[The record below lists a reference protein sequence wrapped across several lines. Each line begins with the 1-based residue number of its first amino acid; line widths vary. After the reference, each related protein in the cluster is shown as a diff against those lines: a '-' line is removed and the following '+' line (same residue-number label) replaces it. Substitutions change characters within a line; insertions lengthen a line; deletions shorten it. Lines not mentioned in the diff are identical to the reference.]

1 MEKKTTTAAVEL
13 AASHSDRAR
22 VSMDMEAVGVSQSN
36 RRVQEG
42 EGDDGTSPQQ
52 HANMVGGMAP
62 KVLVDIATELFGDEK
77 REEEEEEEKQ
87 AKVSETL
94 LVEVAGL
101 ATTTTEEE
109 EEEEAKALDT
119 SPVETKIFREHT
131 RCFGLFFRTF
141 RTERIFLDGYARLQ
155 KNVVYLGFFLFI
167 FFLGIVLVLIDSVAY
182 GYIIENCPP
191 SFEYKCTLWGD
202 RSTLE
207 MIDLFYTDDVR
218 AWWFASAV
226 TLVFIGCASNFI
238 IHRSKKIKEK
248 SWAMLCVFAVY
259 FLIFIITLLKVY
271 TVTEYKIFW
280 PRYISIGLSFLLMAP
295 VIFLSG
301 LPSFTPSFI
310 LCLLVILFYIIGYPV
325 SLRALEADPADEF
338 EYERNS
344 SLMRTT
350 WNQYLY
356 FMFVVSVLY
365 MIGSFQFETGSRKQF
380 LQRVLM
386 AGQQEQIIRQKS
398 KNGELQKKLL
408 ENMLPSF
415 VVDQLRQQNFTVKS
429 WDQLQAISHRH
440 LGVSIMF
447 AELEGFTAFSSQ
459 VDPPQVL
466 AYLNELFL
474 EFDSLCASFDVYKV
488 ETVGDQYVAAVGVV
502 TGQINK
508 TKASEAT
515 PRCDFSLQQYRA
527 VLGLREA
534 SVANT
539 TQMIGYARSII
550 ERSRRV
556 GVPEEAKTIPMVR
569 VGIHTGACMSGIV
582 GTKNFRFCLF
592 GDTMNTAARMEQHG
606 LPECIHVTQDVVE
619 LVPDVCWEKQKLVD
633 VKGKGRMQTYLL
645 RMSIAGNAS
654 IEEDCSVESVSY
666 DGHYHSSYSNP
677 SFDEEQHMLEKK
689 IALVRLNSKHRKPF
703 VGSIEYFAEN
713 MLAQDKKRFRE
724 HTKWFGLMF
733 KKPKIELAFLDSQ
746 ARLHEKMVYIGY
758 ALWVLCCVSNLLYGY
773 MKRLWEYHTCSDV
786 NLNFYCIKFLGQWVY
801 EEASHPPKKD
811 ILSIVFGSSASSSG
825 PSAAVC
831 LAITVL
837 SILVHWLIHRSKR
850 VTQKAWALV
859 NVWVG
864 FLAIQVTILVAAIW
878 FARSSDRVYYTWP
891 ETILFLTLAQGTIF
905 AFFSGAP
912 LALNVLWWLTF
923 FALGLGLGVPVIL
936 SERKQIS
943 AEQLYTPNR
952 AIEMS
957 IYSFNTLLWYS
968 LCLLLGICIRDITQR
983 MMFLQRILLIRQ
995 KNLILRARSRNDRMQ
1010 RRLLENILPSDLLGK
1025 LKYAQQGRCL
1035 SRTFSRLQSM
1045 SRKHTGMC
1053 MLFADLVGF
1062 TSFSAQVDPFEVMVF
1077 LNDLFTKFDG
1087 MCDEYNVYKVETIG
1101 DCYVASVGVVTGEM
1115 VSEQVPI
1122 SRCNSESAQALEQ
1135 MEEDSENPLRSI
1147 ASKNNSMAV
1156 TAASMNSRDLVGF
1169 AKAMIRISRQVMKPG
1184 VKTPAI
1190 LRVGMHTGSCISGVV
1205 GTKIPKFS
1213 LFGRT
1218 CVIASTMEKTGVP
1231 DCIHASEDLATLVSE
1246 EDWQKSVWKT
1256 RVKGDEHPGDADGML
1271 TTYVLHVD
1279 DN

>member
-226 TLVFIGCASNFI
+226 ILVFIGCASNFI

-515 PRCDFSLQQYRA
+515 LRCSSVSF
-527 VLGLREA
+527 VGLREA

-556 GVPEEAKTIPMVR
+556 AVPEEAKTIPMVR

-645 RMSIAGNAS
+645 RMSIAENAS
-654 IEEDCSVESVSY
+654 IEEDCIVESVSY
-666 DGHYHSSYSNP
+666 DDHYHSSYSNP

-703 VGSIEYFAEN
+703 VGSIEYFEEN

-758 ALWVLCCVSNLLYGY
+758 ALWVLCFVSNLLYGY

-811 ILSIVFGSSASSSG
+811 ILSIVFGSSASSAG
-825 PSAAVC
+825 PTAAVL

-859 NVWVG
+859 NVWVA

-878 FARSSDRVYYTWP
+878 FAGSSDRVYYTWP

-923 FALGLGLGVPVIL
+923 FALGLGLGLPVIL

-983 MMFLQRILLIRQ
+983 MMFLQRILVIRQ
-995 KNLILRARSRNDRMQ
+995 KNLILKARSRNDRMQ

-1045 SRKHTGMC
+1045 SQKHTGMC

-1062 TSFSAQVDPFEVMVF
+1062 TTFSAQVDPFEVMVF

-1115 VSEQVPI
+1115 VSEPVGTKGT
-1122 SRCNSESAQALEQ
+1122 SAQLPSYSSNETA
-1135 MEEDSENPLRSI
+1135 I
-1147 ASKNNSMAV
+1147 AAGRNC
-1156 TAASMNSRDLVGF
+1156 RDLVGF

-1205 GTKIPKFS
+1205 GTKIPKFC
-1213 LFGRT
+1213 LFGGT
-1218 CVIASTMEKTGVP
+1218 CVIASTMEKMGVP
-1231 DCIHASEDLATLVSE
+1231 DCIHASEAIASLVSE
-1246 EDWQKSVWKT
+1246 EDWT
-1256 RVKGDEHPGDADGML
+1256 RRQTRRVSIVGVPLSDLYPSTAPASTAEDGMQTSYL
-1271 TTYVLHVD
+1271 LDVD
-1279 DN
+1279 